1 MSSSTTARTRPWED
15 KSFAHFASRCPV
27 RLQPW
32 FAQPNEEID
41 RMRLALNT
49 GKALAPTYPKLED
62 ADFDVLLAKV
72 NAYEP
77 EDQPLEPLYRLAF
90 QHRRRLLGVA
100 EAARVGNMDSFR
112 RFNAALDLRADVGM
126 YRRTL
131 ASLDARTKAHPS
143 ADAGKLI
150 ERLSLDQAWKPSF
163 PRPDLLYTLHGPVMD
178 LLESLGLP
186 SMPAI
191 SEVWGG
197 ERIAAALERT
207 LVAGSL
213 DGKFEMKVVVS
224 DTARSALVERSG
236 RITIPKSYQLNGLD
250 AYVLMAR
257 LRLSVERYYRGYLS
271 NYYVL
276 WNGTVDDLTAGL
288 GILAVVEQI
297 LRGQIDRYAGE
308 AGYLACAL
316 AEGLSGVSQ
325 SPYDIY
331 ETMRAYYRFVD
342 TEAPKGSPV
351 HSTPDDRAWNMV
363 WDVFQGTDFMSPK
376 TYLGLRTREAQ
387 GAVNMWHALA
397 RDPRIF
403 QYATL
408 GRFDFSS
415 TGEVGVLTAAGVIP
429 ALR

>member
-297 LRGQIDRYAGE
+297 LRGQIDRYAGKP
-308 AGYLACAL
+308 A
-316 AEGLSGVSQ
+316 
-325 SPYDIY
+325 
-331 ETMRAYYRFVD
+331 TWRARW
-342 TEAPKGSPV
+342 PKGSV
-351 HSTPDDRAWNMV
+351 ESVSRRTTSTRPCGRTTASWTLKRQRAHQFIPRRMTGP
-363 WDVFQGTDFMSPK
+363 GTWSGTSSRAPTSCRPRHTSVCAREK
-376 TYLGLRTREAQ
+376 LRAQSTCGTHWLAILGS
-387 GAVNMWHALA
+387 
-397 RDPRIF
+397 
-403 QYATL
+403 
-408 GRFDFSS
+408 SS
-415 TGEVGVLTAAGVIP
+415 TQRWGASTSARPERSVC
-429 ALR
+429 LRLPESSRL